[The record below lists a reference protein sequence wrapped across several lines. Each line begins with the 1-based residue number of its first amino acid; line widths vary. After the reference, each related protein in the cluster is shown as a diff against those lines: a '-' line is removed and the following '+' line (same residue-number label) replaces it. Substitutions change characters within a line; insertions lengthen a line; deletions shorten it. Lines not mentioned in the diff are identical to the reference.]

1 MEHCQ
6 SLKVLSFER
15 LKMDEH
21 HCRVLGCCSTP
32 GLEIVLMDCV
42 IVGSG
47 ASNVAQV
54 LGHNRGPTK
63 HNICNTAN
71 LDLADGLGGNG
82 SLKNLRPRL
91 SDDSEVSNRE
101 VLAIAGALRGNHGLV
116 DLGLSHDFRM
126 SDEM

>member
-1 MEHCQ
+1 
-6 SLKVLSFER
+6 
-15 LKMDEH
+15 MD
-21 HCRVLGCCSTP
+21 T
-32 GLEIVLMDCV
+32 D
-42 IVGSG
+42 
-47 ASNVAQV
+47 
-54 LGHNRGPTK
+54 
-63 HNICNTAN
+63 N

-101 VLAIAGALRGNHGLV
+101 VLAIADALRGNHGLA